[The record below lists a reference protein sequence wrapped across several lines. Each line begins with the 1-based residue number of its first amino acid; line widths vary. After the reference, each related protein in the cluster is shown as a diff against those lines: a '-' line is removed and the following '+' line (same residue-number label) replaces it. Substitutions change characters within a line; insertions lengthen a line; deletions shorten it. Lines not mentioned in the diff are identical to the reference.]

1 MHYLKGKSVKEIAE
15 IRGCSKQAV
24 SQVLQGGL
32 SKLQKKFVG
41 EAVA

>member
-1 MHYLKGKSVKEIAE
+1 MHYLKGKSVREIAQ

-32 SKLQKKFVG
+32 SSLQKTFVG
-41 EAVA
+41 KAVA